1 VAYDVKRLNSIRQ
14 GEAEVSDSDAIVE
27 IVAGMV
33 ETMVR
38 AQGSVSASLEDR
50 YRNQLRTLR
59 EVMRRQG
66 VEAELPD
73 SLRAWASAQ
82 PSNVPASMTRAAAE
96 GLFEPLLA
104 PSAEDA
110 DADLSQPGES
120 VGAGT
125 AASGGQSEAIFGP
138 PRHMLEVIYETFEQT
153 GELPTFQYVGSRA
166 WADTES
172 DPREVY
178 LDLAERDLVTPAVSR
193 SHDFQL
199 KDDTAVGVSLQGL
212 MHLRRA
218 TEDLSRFVSLV
229 RHVADRACRFRPPSA
244 SKLASLSITSEEVRL
259 HLNLEPGDRAL
270 VRLGVLISQEAW
282 QLCSVFSGGG
292 SDAWSF
298 DVNLERARRYRD
310 IHTVIDFLALSY
322 PKGRAAPGVL
332 PASPSTLTAAPL
344 PGTSNRKIMV
354 VHGRDMARGDLFS
367 LLRALGLEPIEWS
380 AAVKAT
386 GTTKPY
392 NGEAVEAAFASAQV
406 AVILLAPEERVS
418 LRDDLRDPKDPSDA
432 IPAWQPRPN
441 VFYEGGIAATSH
453 PDRTI
458 VLELGRPRTAT
469 DLAGVNAVRVGL
481 DQAWRHEL
489 ANRLR
494 DAGCP
499 VNTDGSDWLNVGTF
513 AEPDLPSIAQADG
526 GHDQGAGGGGE
537 PADGQATGQAQLAA
551 AMRSGNVL
559 RVRQH
564 ADGGLGFD
572 WRDQVETLVKE
583 VAGPLDAS
591 RLTHSGNITH
601 WLEVLDDLARQV
613 GAGRHLTSSDS
624 WETYVEGMAT
634 FKQALDASL
643 TAGERLREELF
654 ARPPESEAR
663 VEAWLREIDASLATL
678 PRLLEVVKADGAPGM
693 SASYE
698 GMSEEQNRVI
708 WRLDRHLQNMQPLL
722 TALAP
727 YVEALEGA

>member
-1 VAYDVKRLNSIRQ
+1 MAYDVKRLNSIRQ

-33 ETMVR
+33 
-38 AQGSVSASLEDR
+38 SLEDR

-59 EVMRRQG
+59 EVMWRKG
-66 VEAELPD
+66 IDVELPD
-73 SLRAWASAQ
+73 SLRAWTSAQ
-82 PSNVPASMTRAAAE
+82 PSNGPAWTTREAAE
-96 GLFEPLLA
+96 RLFEPLFA
-104 PSAEDA
+104 PAIEDA
-110 DADLSQPGES
+110 GADLSQLVES
-120 VGAGT
+120 ADAGI
-125 AASGGQSEAIFGP
+125 GGSDKQSEAVFGP
-138 PRHMLEVIYETFEQT
+138 SRHMLDVIYEAFEQT
-153 GELPTFQYVGSRA
+153 GELPTFQYVGSRV
-166 WADTES
+166 WAETETE
-172 DPREVY
+172 PREVY
-178 LDLAERDLVTPAVSR
+178 LDLAERDLVTPSVSR

-199 KDDTAVGVSLQGL
+199 RDNTAVSVNLQGL
-212 MHLRRA
+212 THLRQA
-218 TEDLSRFVSLV
+218 SKDLNRFISVV
-229 RHVADRACRFRPPSA
+229 RYVADRACRFRPPSA
-244 SKLASLSITSEEVRL
+244 SELASLSIASEEVRL
-259 HLNLEPGDRAL
+259 HLQLEPGDRAL
-270 VRLGVLISQEAW
+270 VRLGVLICQEAW
-282 QLCSVFSGGG
+282 QLSTGFSGAG

-310 IHTVIDFLALSY
+310 VHTVVDFLAISY
-322 PKGRAAPGVL
+322 PEGRAAVGAL
-332 PASPSTLTAAPL
+332 PASPATLTAATPL
-344 PGTSNRKIMV
+344 VAANNRKIMV
-354 VHGRDMARGDLFS
+354 VHGRDKARSDLFS

-392 NGEAVEAAFASAQV
+392 NGEAVEAAFAAAQA

-432 IPAWQPRPN
+432 TPAWQPRPN

-499 VNTDGSDWLNVGTF
+499 VNTEGSDWLNVGAF
-513 AEPDLPSIAQADG
+513 AEPDLPHVVEANRGDHSGLERMED
-526 GHDQGAGGGGE
+526 H
-537 PADGQATGQAQLAA
+537 ATAQAQLAA
-551 AMRSGNVL
+551 AMRGGNVL
-559 RVRQH
+559 RVRGQ

-572 WRDQVETLVKE
+572 WRDRVETLVKE
-583 VAGPLDAS
+583 AAGLLDAS
-591 RLTHSGNITH
+591 RLTHSGNLAH
-601 WLEVLDDLARQV
+601 WLAVLDDLARQV
-613 GAGRHLTSSDS
+613 GGGRHLKPSGS
-624 WETYVEGMAT
+624 WEAYVQTMAGFT
-634 FKQALDASL
+634 KALDANL
-643 TAGERLREELF
+643 TDGERLREELF
-654 ARPPESEAR
+654 DRPIEQAAL
-663 VEAWLREIDASLATL
+663 VDVWLRAVDDSLGTV

-698 GMSEEQNRVI
+698 GMSEEQSKMI

-722 TALAP
+722 TALVP
-727 YVEALEGA
+727 YVEALEST